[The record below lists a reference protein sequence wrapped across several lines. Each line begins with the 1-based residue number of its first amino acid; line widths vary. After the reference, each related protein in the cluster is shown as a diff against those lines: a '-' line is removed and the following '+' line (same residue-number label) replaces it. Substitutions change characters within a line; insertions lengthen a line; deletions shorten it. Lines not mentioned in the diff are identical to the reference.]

1 MMVPSLERV
10 CVVIARTRHRMVAA
24 EVQEAARLGA
34 KMLEIRIDLIARAPD
49 LRRLPDNKPCP
60 MIATIRRRADGG
72 RWAGTEENR
81 QTLLRQCIAGG
92 FDWVDV
98 ECDIADNVPRFG
110 RAKRIVS
117 YHNTEGVPDNLE
129 QIYERMCKQ
138 DADVLKVVVVAQQIT
153 DNQRILKLL
162 QGAKRPTVA
171 HCMGDL
177 GFATRLLG
185 LKYGA
190 PFMYAAFNEDRMI
203 APGMPTMWE
212 VQHVFPVDRVNAD
225 TKVYGVIGDPV
236 AHSLSPLLHNRLF
249 RRAEI
254 NGLYLPF
261 RVPRGQLSAH
271 VDTFEMLPAQGYSV
285 TIPHKE
291 GAAQLA
297 TKPDPIVQQTKAAN
311 TPVRQKDSAFAA
323 FNTDYQALL
332 DSLTHALPPNEDG
345 SPGTLKG
352 KMVLLLGAGG
362 VARAIAHALRK
373 AGCVMTI
380 ANRTPEKAHR
390 LAAEIEGRVLD
401 WMGRHT
407 SSCDILINATSVGMY
422 PNIDDTPIHGG
433 FLQPGMMVFDTVYNP
448 ESTVMIK
455 DARERNCRIVTGVE
469 LFARP
474 AALQFELFTGQAA
487 NLEQIRQIVRR
498 ALSPVTNVPDDDG
511 DGRP

>member
-1 MMVPSLERV
+1 MVPSLERV

-34 KMLEIRIDLIARAPD
+34 KLMEIRIDFIARAPD
-49 LRRLPDNKPCP
+49 LRRLLDKKPCP

-72 RWAGTEENR
+72 RWSGDEEER

-92 FDWVDV
+92 FDWVDL
-98 ECDIADNVPRFG
+98 ECDIAANIPRF
-110 RAKRIVS
+110 ANVKRIVS

-129 QIYERMCKQ
+129 QIYERMCLE
-138 DADVLKVVVVAQQIT
+138 DADILKVVVAAQQIT
-153 DNQRILKLL
+153 DNLRILKLL
-162 QGAKRPTVA
+162 KNAKRPTLA

-190 PFMYAAFNEDRMI
+190 PFTYAAFNEDRMI
-203 APGMPTMWE
+203 APGMPTMWDM
-212 VQHVFPVDRVNAD
+212 QHVFPVNHVDKD
-225 TKVYGVIGDPV
+225 TAVFGVIGDPV
-236 AHSLSPLLHNRLF
+236 AHSLGPLVHNRLF
-249 RRAEI
+249 RRGQI
-254 NGLYLPF
+254 NALYLPF
-261 RVPRGQLSAH
+261 RVPRGQLAAH
-271 VDTFEMLPAQGYSV
+271 LDTFGTIPSKGYSV

-297 TKPDPIVQQTKAAN
+297 TKPDSIVEATKAAN
-311 TPVRQKDSAFAA
+311 TLVRQPDGNFAA

-332 DSLTHALPPNEDG
+332 DSLNHALPPNEDG

-407 SSCDILINATSVGMY
+407 TSCDILINATSVGMY
-422 PNIDDTPIHGG
+422 PHVDDTPIHGG
-433 FLQPGMMVFDTVYNP
+433 FLQPGMLVFDTVYNP

-455 DARERNCRIVTGVE
+455 DARERNCKIITGVE
-469 LFARP
+469 LFARQ
-474 AALQFELFTGQAA
+474 AALQFELFTGQKA
-487 NLEQIRQIVRR
+487 NLEQIRQVVRR
-498 ALSPVTNVPDDDG
+498 ALSPVTSLPEDDE

>member
-1 MMVPSLERV
+1 
-10 CVVIARTRHRMVAA
+10 MVAA

-34 KMLEIRIDLIARAPD
+34 RMLEIRIDFIARAPD
-49 LRRLPDNKPCP
+49 LRRILEKKPCP

-72 RWAGTEENR
+72 RWAGDEDER
-81 QTLLRQCIAGG
+81 RTLLRQCIAGG
-92 FDWVDV
+92 FDWVDL
-98 ECDIADNVPRFG
+98 ETDIADKIPRFG
-110 RAKRIVS
+110 TVKRIIS

-129 QIYERMCKQ
+129 QIYERMCQQ
-138 DADVLKVVVVAQQIT
+138 DADIIKVVVAAQQIT

-162 QGAKRPTVA
+162 KSAKRPTLA

-177 GFATRLLG
+177 GFATRLIG

-190 PFMYAAFNEDRMI
+190 PFTYAAFNEDRMI

-212 VQHVFPVDRVNAD
+212 MQHVFPIDRVNAE
-225 TKVYGVIGDPV
+225 TAVYGVIGDPV
-236 AHSLSPLLHNRLF
+236 AHSLSPLVHNRLF
-249 RRAEI
+249 RRGHI
-254 NGLYLPF
+254 NALYLPF
-261 RVPRGQLSAH
+261 RVPRGQLAAH
-271 VDTFEMLPAQGYSV
+271 LDTFGTIPVQGYSV

-297 TKPDPIVQQTKAAN
+297 TRPDPIVEATKAAN
-311 TPVRQKDSAFAA
+311 TLVRQPDGNFAA
-323 FNTDYQALL
+323 SNTDYQALL
-332 DSLTHALPPNEDG
+332 DSLNYALPPNEDG
-345 SPGTLKG
+345 TPGTLQG

-407 SSCDILINATSVGMY
+407 TSCDILINATSVGMY
-422 PNIDDTPIHGG
+422 PHVDDTPIHGG
-433 FLQPGMMVFDTVYNP
+433 FLQPGMIVFDTVYNP
-448 ESTVMIK
+448 EATVMIK
-455 DARERNCRIVTGVE
+455 DARERNCKIVTGVE
-469 LFARP
+469 LFARQ
-474 AALQFELFTGQAA
+474 AALQFELFTGQKA
-487 NLEQIRQIVRR
+487 NLEQIRQVVRR
-498 ALSPVTNVPDDDG
+498 ALSPVTNLPEDDE